1 MSVTMAVSSRLFRPP
16 RLLGVVMSVTAMLAA
31 GCSKGRDMRP
41 ITLPELSRIDPPVQV
56 QVRER
61 YNTVKQAI
69 ENGSTSAA
77 ERAEAYGGYG
87 LVLQASEFFEAA
99 EPCYLN
105 AQTLAP
111 DDVRWPYY
119 LGHLYKSRGAP
130 DKAEAAFAR
139 ALELQPN
146 DIATLVWLGRL
157 NLDQGKTDAA
167 ESLFQKANG
176 LAPRT
181 VSVIAGLGQVAIA
194 KRDYTAAVKYLEDAL
209 QFDPEADSLHAPL
222 AAAYRGLG
230 ALDKAQP
237 HIGQWG
243 NRDLPLSDPRLEEMD
258 LLLESGLSYEL
269 RGIRA
274 FEVKQWATA
283 AEFFRR
289 GLALTKPNAPLHRS
303 LQHKLGTAL
312 FLSGDLKEAE
322 RQFQGVVDAAP
333 DGIDEATAKAHY
345 SLAVLMASD
354 GRADQALPHFEGA
367 IRYQPNY
374 IEAHLAMAEFLRRRK
389 RPEAALAQY
398 RATLALN
405 PRHTIARLGCA
416 MCLVDLKRYRDAR
429 DWLDEAVKQFPDRLE
444 YKIALARVLSTSA
457 DERVRDAQRALDI
470 TQELF
475 KSQHTTSLGETIA
488 MALAEYGDYAQA
500 IAIQRDVVAAAM
512 RSRLTSQLPRM
523 RENLALYER
532 HQPSRTPWSDDDLVL
547 GPSAS
552 PAAPEQTFSPSKP

>member
-1 MSVTMAVSSRLFRPP
+1 MSMA
-16 RLLGVVMSVTAMLAA
+16 AMLAA
-31 GCSKGRDMRP
+31 GCSRGRDMRP
-41 ITLPELSRIDPPVQV
+41 VTLPELSRIDAPVQA

-61 YNTVKQAI
+61 YDALNQAI
-69 ENGSTSAA
+69 EKRSTPAA
-77 ERAEAYGGYG
+77 ELADAYGGYG

-105 AQTLAP
+105 AQALAP

-119 LGHLYKSRGAP
+119 LGHLYKSQGAA
-130 DKAEAAFAR
+130 DKAEAAFKR
-139 ALELQPN
+139 ALELQPG
-146 DIATLVWLGRL
+146 DLATLVWLGRL
-157 NLDQGKTDAA
+157 NLDQGKADAA

-194 KRDYTAAVKYLEDAL
+194 KRDYAAAVTHLEDAL
-209 QFDPEADSLHAPL
+209 QLDPEAESLHAPL

-230 ALDKAQP
+230 QLDKAQP
-237 HIGQWG
+237 HIGQWR

-274 FEVKQWATA
+274 FEVKRWTTA

-312 FLSGDLKEAE
+312 YLSGDLKEAE
-322 RQFQGVVDAAP
+322 RQFQAVVDAGP
-333 DGIDEATAKAHY
+333 GGIDEATAKAHY
-345 SLAVLMASD
+345 SLAVQMASD
-354 GRADQALPHFEGA
+354 GRADKALSHFEGA

-374 IEAHLAMAEFLRRRK
+374 IEAHLAMADFLRRRK
-389 RPEAALAQY
+389 SPEAALAQY

-405 PRHTIARLGCA
+405 PRHTVARLGYA
-416 MCLVDLKRYRDAR
+416 MCLVDLKRYREAR
-429 DWLDEAVKQFPDRLE
+429 DWLDEAVKQFPDRQE

-457 DERVRDAQRALDI
+457 DDHVRDAQRALDI

-475 KSQHTTSLGETIA
+475 KEQRTTALGETIA
-488 MALAEYGDYAQA
+488 MALAEYGDYTQA
-500 IAIQRDVVAAAM
+500 IAIQRDVVAAAT
-512 RSRLTSQLPRM
+512 RSRLTAQLPRM
-523 RENLALYER
+523 RQNLASYER

-547 GPSAS
+547 GASGS
-552 PAAPEQTFSPSKP
+552 PAAPEQSFSPSKP